1 MTADLISTDT
11 AWVGLGSNIGHRGQH
26 LARLR
31 GALTE
36 SSVTIVAVSP
46 EILTRP
52 VGVTRQGDFHN
63 QVVRLLSPAPWGP
76 RDWLAHCERAEVA
89 AGRRTTYRWGPR
101 VADAD
106 ILMLGEHGEIRVDEP
121 GLTVPHPE
129 LRNRPFERQLLEA
142 AGFRPTSSRE
152 QR

>member
-1 MTADLISTDT
+1 MTADPVATDT
-11 AWVGLGSNIGHRGQH
+11 AWVGLGSNIGHRGQN

-36 SSVTIVAVSP
+36 SNVKVVAVSP

-63 QVVRLLSPAPWGP
+63 QVVRLRSPAPWTP
-76 RDWLAHCERAEVA
+76 RSWLAHCRAAEVA

-106 ILMLGEHGEIRVDEP
+106 ILLLGEHGEIRVQEP

-129 LRNRPFERQLLEA
+129 LPNRPFEHQLLSA
-142 AGFRPTSSRE
+142 AGFVPE
-152 QR
+152 

>member
-1 MTADLISTDT
+1 MTGDPVSTSS
-11 AWVGLGSNIGHRGQH
+11 AWVGLGSNIGHRGEN

-31 GALTE
+31 DALTAN
-36 SSVTIVAVSP
+36 SVQIVAISP
-46 EILTRP
+46 ELLTRP

-63 QVVRLLSPAPWGP
+63 QVVRLRSPAPWAP
-76 RDWLAHCERAEVA
+76 RSWLAHCKAAEVA

-106 ILMLGEHGEIRVDEP
+106 ILLLGEHGEIRVQEP

-129 LRNRPFERQLLEA
+129 LRNRPFERQLLGA
-142 AGFRPTSSRE
+142 AGFLPE
-152 QR
+152 